1 MKKIIWLLVLVAVVF
16 GARQYLSGGG
26 SLPGMAP
33 PRFEN
38 PYPASSPL
46 HAQHQAFVDR
56 ANADEGLRK
65 RFAGIIGSKG
75 LYAEL
80 KLALMRGAHSLEGPL
95 LINATRAMAAV
106 IPRLPERSC
115 AKLMRPR
122 DDFDPE
128 LERDARAAFERLPS
142 RHHQNFLEFY
152 LRALQAEVH
161 DAPKVKADPQAR
173 ERALRHLGEAYPG
186 VFGERLA
193 GVLRDPRRASDEDA
207 CWAIN
212 SMTHTA
218 TQLDPESAEA
228 LSRLLWGGEG

>member
-1 MKKIIWLLVLVAVVF
+1 MKKVFWLLVLVAVVV
-16 GARQYLSGGG
+16 GAKQYLSGGG
-26 SLPGMAP
+26 TLPGLSTP
-33 PRFEN
+33 EFHN

-46 HAQHQAFVDR
+46 HAQHQDFIDR
-56 ANADEGLRK
+56 ANADEKLRK
-65 RFAGIIGSKG
+65 RFAGQMTSKG

-80 KLALMRGAHSLEGPL
+80 KLALARGAQSLDGPL
-95 LINATRAMAAV
+95 VISATRAMAAV

-128 LERDARAAFERLPS
+128 LERDVRAAFERLPA
-142 RHHQNFLEFY
+142 RHHKNFLEFY
-152 LRALQAEVH
+152 LRALQAEVN
-161 DAPKVKADPQAR
+161 DAPKLARDPAAR
-173 ERALRHLGEAYPG
+173 ERALVHLGEAYPG
-186 VFGERLA
+186 VFGQRLG
-193 GVLRDPRRASDEDA
+193 GVLRDPVRASDEDA

-218 TQLDPESAEA
+218 TQLDPESSEA

>member
-1 MKKIIWLLVLVAVVF
+1 MKKLVWLLVLVAVVV
-16 GARQYLSGGG
+16 GAKQYLSGGG

-33 PRFEN
+33 PRFQN
-38 PYPASSPL
+38 MYAPTSPL
-46 HAQHQAFVDR
+46 YAQNQAFVDR
-56 ANADEGLRK
+56 ANADEKLRQ
-65 RFAGIIGSKG
+65 RFAGKMSSKG
-75 LYAEL
+75 LFAEL
-80 KLALMRGAHSLEGPL
+80 RLALARGAQSLDGPMV
-95 LINATRAMAAV
+95 ISATRAMAAV
-106 IPRLPERSC
+106 IPRLPQRSC

-128 LERDARAAFERLPS
+128 LERDARAAFERLPA
-142 RHHQNFLEFY
+142 RHHRNFLEYY

-161 DAPKVKADPQAR
+161 DAPRVAQDPAAR
-173 ERALRHLGEAYPG
+173 QRALQHLGEAYPG

-193 GVLRDPRRASDEDA
+193 GVLRDPVRASDEDA

>member
-1 MKKIIWLLVLVAVVF
+1 MKKLVWLLVLVAVVV
-16 GARQYLSGGG
+16 GAKQYLSGGG
-26 SLPGMAP
+26 SLPGFSTP
-33 PRFEN
+33 EFRN

-46 HAQHQAFVDR
+46 HAQHQDFIDR
-56 ANADEGLRK
+56 ANADEKLRQ
-65 RFAGIIGSKG
+65 RFAGRMTSKG

-80 KLALMRGAHSLEGPL
+80 KLALARGARSVDGPL
-95 LINATRAMAAV
+95 IVRATRAMAAV

-128 LERDARAAFERLPS
+128 LERDVRDAFERLPA

-152 LRALQAEVH
+152 LLALQAEVH
-161 DAPKVKADPQAR
+161 DAPAVARDPAAR
-173 ERALRHLGEAYPG
+173 ERALQHLGQAYPG

-193 GVLRDPRRASDEDA
+193 GVLRDPVRASDEDA

-212 SMTHTA
+212 SMTHTS

>member
-1 MKKIIWLLVLVAVVF
+1 MKKLVWLVVLVAVVV
-16 GARQYLSGGG
+16 GAKEFLSGGG
-26 SLPGMAP
+26 SLPGMSP

-46 HAQHQAFVDR
+46 HAQHQDFIDR
-56 ANADEGLRK
+56 ANADEKLRK
-65 RFAGIIGSKG
+65 RFAGIMTSKG
-75 LYAEL
+75 LFAEL
-80 KLALMRGAHSLEGPL
+80 KLALARGAQSLEGPMVVS
-95 LINATRAMAAV
+95 ATRAMAAV

-128 LERDARAAFERLPS
+128 LERDVRAAFERLPP
-142 RHHQNFLEFY
+142 RHHKNFLEFY

-161 DAPKVKADPQAR
+161 DAPRVARDPAAR
-173 ERALRHLGEAYPG
+173 ERALVHLGEAYPG
-186 VFGERLA
+186 VFGQRLA
-193 GVLRDPRRASDEDA
+193 GVLRDPLRASDEDA

-212 SMTHTA
+212 SMTHTS

>member
-1 MKKIIWLLVLVAVVF
+1 MKKLVWLLVLAAVVV
-16 GARQYLSGGG
+16 GAKQYLSGGG
-26 SLPGMAP
+26 TLPGLAP
-33 PRFEN
+33 AEFRN
-38 PYPASSPL
+38 PYPATSPL
-46 HAQHQAFVDR
+46 HAQHQVFVDR
-56 ANADEGLRK
+56 ANADEKLRK
-65 RFAGIIGSKG
+65 RFAGIMTSKG

-80 KLALMRGAHSLEGPL
+80 KLALARGAQSLDGPRV
-95 LINATRAMAAV
+95 ISATRAMAAV

-115 AKLMRPR
+115 AKLIRPR

-128 LERDARAAFERLPS
+128 LERDVRAAFERLPA

-152 LRALQAEVH
+152 LQALQAEVH
-161 DAPKVKADPQAR
+161 DAPRVARNPAAR
-173 ERALRHLGEAYPG
+173 ERALGHLGDAYPG
-186 VFGERLA
+186 VFGQRLA
-193 GVLRDPRRASDEDA
+193 GVISNPLAASDEDA

>member
-1 MKKIIWLLVLVAVVF
+1 MKKLVWLLVLVAVVV
-16 GARQYLSGGG
+16 GAKQYLSGGG
-26 SLPGMAP
+26 SLPGLSAP
-33 PRFEN
+33 EFRN
-38 PYPASSPL
+38 PYPATSPL
-46 HAQHQAFVDR
+46 HAQHQGFIDR
-56 ANADEGLRK
+56 ANADEKLRQ
-65 RFAGIIGSKG
+65 RFAGQMTSKG

-80 KLALMRGAHSLEGPL
+80 KLALARGAQSLDGPL
-95 LINATRAMAAV
+95 VVSATRAMAAV

-128 LERDARAAFERLPS
+128 LERDVRAAFERLPA

-152 LRALQAEVH
+152 LQALKAEVH
-161 DAPKVKADPQAR
+161 GAPKLARDPAAR

-186 VFGERLA
+186 VFGQRLA
-193 GVLRDPRRASDEDA
+193 GVLRDPVRASDEDA